1 MPWLG
6 VVASLV
12 ALLVVSAFDDPGTNE
27 WSGGPV
33 FLGLMTLYIGLAA
46 LQLHRARRAAALA
59 TGARERMFVP
69 ILRSLAVMS
78 TGLAVFYAARFVAL
92 LLVGQDGRLFAVYL
106 GTEVTTL
113 LTTVML
119 ATVSFSM
126 TALSYADDTV
136 ELQNR
141 ATRDGLT
148 GLMNRDELV
157 RQVRQRRRV
166 LGRRAEHGVLVMADL
181 DHFKTINDTF
191 GHAAGDFALQTFAA
205 ACRQAVGPT
214 DLGGRWGG
222 EEFLLFLDGSS
233 VDEAR
238 VVVERINATL
248 RSTTPPDGM
257 RLPTASYGLVEVRRT
272 DALDAVLQ
280 RADAALYEA
289 KTQGR
294 DRVAV
299 ARPAPEAT

>member
-1 MPWLG
+1 
-6 VVASLV
+6 
-12 ALLVVSAFDDPGTNE
+12 
-27 WSGGPV
+27 
-33 FLGLMTLYIGLAA
+33 
-46 LQLHRARRAAALA
+46 
-59 TGARERMFVP
+59 MFVP